1 MADISTFT
9 NQYSLMMNQYSLYKD
24 LKNDELIA
32 LQSLLELSIDRC
44 PIQVRQSYY
53 LYQVPTFRDQKVELK
68 VCDHLGCVN
77 VPLFNYKG
85 LKDPARCR
93 LHKLDRMVCVRDKHC
108 IHDNC
113 LKIALFNYPEEKAL
127 YCYDHKLD
135 QMVDVKHVKC
145 KYPGCERR
153 PNFNYK
159 TEITGQYCKL
169 HKLDQMVNVH
179 NVRCLVKEC
188 RRLPRFG
195 FYNKEPMYC
204 KRHKAEDMTYV
215 CAKRW

>member
-1 MADISTFT
+1 MADL
-9 NQYSLMMNQYSLYKD
+9 SLMINSLNNYKD

-44 PIQVRQSYY
+44 SIQVCQSYPVY
-53 LYQVPTFRDQKVELK
+53 LYQVPFQVQQIEPKVI
-68 VCDHLGCVN
+68 CDHHGCVN

-85 LKDPARCR
+85 LKDPVCCR
-93 LHKLDRMVCVRDKHC
+93 LHKLENMVCVRDKHC
-108 IHDNC
+108 ADDNC

-135 QMVDVKHVKC
+135 QMVDVKHIKC
-145 KYPGCERR
+145 KHPGCERR

-169 HKLDQMVNVH
+169 HKLDQMVNVN

-188 RRLPRFG
+188 RRVPRFG
-195 FYNKEPMYC
+195 FYGKEPMYC

-215 CAKRW
+215 CSKRW